1 MENLDFIGA
10 IITLIG
16 AIFLFLG
23 SLGLLRM
30 PDVYNR
36 IQAGTKA
43 STLGT
48 ILSLLGI
55 GIIMPGWY
63 GKIIILIVFVLLT
76 NPVSSHVL
84 ARAAHFIGIPLTEK
98 TVIDKLEV
106 VEKLKV
112 EKLKEEGPEL
122 TPLTN
127 LSTDKTETL

>member
-1 MENLDFIGA
+1 MIGLEILGA

-30 PDVYNR
+30 PDVFNR

-55 GIIMPGWY
+55 GIIMPHWY
-63 GKIIILIVFVLLT
+63 GKIIILIVFVLIT

-84 ARAAHFIGIPLTEK
+84 ARAAHYIKIPLSDK
-98 TVIDKLEV
+98 TIIDKLEV
-106 VEKLKV
+106 VEKLKID
-112 EKLKEEGPEL
+112 KLKTEEPEL
-122 TPLTN
+122 
-127 LSTDKTETL
+127 KTISEFSPDLKH